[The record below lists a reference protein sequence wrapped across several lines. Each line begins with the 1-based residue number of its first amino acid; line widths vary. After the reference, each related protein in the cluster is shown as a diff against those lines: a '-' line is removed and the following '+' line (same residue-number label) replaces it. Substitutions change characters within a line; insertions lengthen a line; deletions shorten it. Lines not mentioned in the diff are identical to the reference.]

1 MQTHLR
7 IRNGCRK
14 SITSWYALTWESLNK
29 WRDEIPEMISDLE
42 AAISDGDHDRILE
55 VSEMILEVEEIRD
68 SAYSK
73 LTHWEIEYADI
84 SVQPLPEDQFEKS
97 LHEISFTGIGFPFKA
112 IEYEYGITYEVDEEE
127 LFAEEIKAGFCI
139 LFYTYDNRCS
149 YTYLL
154 ETPEPFDP
162 DRLAYH
168 VENKSSLRYS
178 GYMTYEGL
186 DITQDWV
193 GSGDEC
199 DGVHAV
205 YVNGSLVKPD

>member
-29 WRDEIPEMISDLE
+29 WRDKIPEMISDLE
-42 AAISDGDHDRILE
+42 AAISDGDHYRILE
-55 VSEMILEVEEIRD
+55 LSEIVFEVEEIRD
-68 SAYSK
+68 SVDSK

-112 IEYEYGITYEVDEEE
+112 REHEYGITYEVDEEK
-127 LFAEEIKAGFCI
+127 LFAEEIKGEVCI

-149 YTYLL
+149 YEYLL
-154 ETPEPFDP
+154 ETSQPFDP
-162 DRLAYH
+162 NRLAYH
-168 VENKSSLRYS
+168 LENNQSWYN

-186 DITQDWV
+186 DITQNWW

-205 YVNGSLVKPD
+205 YVKGFLIKPD